1 MFLPLLALLIL
12 GTPAAA
18 QPSSYETVW
27 RESRA
32 AVDRGEFP
40 AALKMVDD
48 ALTRAGNSDAEAVWA
63 LRIQR
68 ATVLILMN
76 RSDEAKAILGRP
88 FPAKLAR
95 TATAARRHIARSR
108 ITWYTDEAAPRGGE
122 IAAATE
128 IARRHVPAIL
138 PEILTI
144 TDPAEALRLAR
155 KAGDEFSAAKA
166 EAALTYLH
174 AAFGRYAE
182 AVEIGE
188 PLRPRLPELGL
199 TALYAKHSGNL
210 GWIYFELGNYD
221 RAIELLTF
229 AVAETGRMGIVG
241 EQQIWYTTL
250 SNVYIARGDWAGAI
264 RLAQQT
270 IAATETTKHRSRGHA
285 FTNLARAYLET
296 GRIAEARAAV
306 VQSLA
311 LENEPES
318 EINTKIVGA
327 RIDIAS
333 GNHNVALQTLQQV
346 IAATRDESNKLAAQG
361 QLVRVYAVTKQHQ
374 LAEKTF
380 NAAVA
385 QVRAARDTL
394 KLDTRIAFFNTV
406 AELFDSYVDFLV
418 STNRTE
424 EALRVTEISRARTLA
439 DTLPVA
445 APETLDAKQLARQ
458 RNATILCYWL
468 GRHRSYV
475 WTVTPTAIRINTLK
489 SGDEIKAA
497 VTRYA
502 AQLVTNAG
510 TLDRTAARGQA
521 LFDMLVPKAV
531 AGLPADARVI
541 VVPDGALH
549 TLNFETLVTPAKRY
563 WIEDVVLANA
573 SSLQLLARTGSPA
586 AQTPRMLL
594 IGNPPQADPAF
605 PVLKQ
610 AADEIQ
616 RIEKRFP
623 GRATLL
629 TGPRA
634 TPAAYKAAS
643 PRNFDFVHFV
653 AHGVAVRNPPLD
665 SAVILGR
672 DADRNY
678 RLSARE
684 IAEEPLAARLVT
696 ISSCHGAG
704 STTYAGEGLIGLAW
718 AFLHAGA
725 QQVVAALWAV
735 NDTAAPKLM
744 DQLYAG
750 IRAGNDPAVALRDA
764 KLALLRSKTSHQ
776 HAKYWAPFII
786 YQ

>member
-1 MFLPLLALLIL
+1 MLLIL
-12 GTPAAA
+12 GAPAAA
-18 QPSSYETVW
+18 QPSYEAAW
-27 RESRA
+27 RNARA
-32 AVDRGEFP
+32 AVDRGEY
-40 AALKMVDD
+40 AVALQMLDD
-48 ALTRAGNSDAEAVWA
+48 ALARAGNSDAEAVWA

-68 ATVLILMN
+68 ATILILMN
-76 RSDEAKAILGRP
+76 RNDDAKAILGKP

-95 TATAARRHIARSR
+95 TATAARRHIARTRFDWYADQATSR
-108 ITWYTDEAAPRGGE
+108 DAE
-122 IAAATE
+122 IAAAVQ
-128 IARRHVPAIL
+128 IARKHVPAIL
-138 PEILTI
+138 PEILTSI
-144 TDPAEALRLAR
+144 DPKEALVLAR
-155 KAGDEFSAAKA
+155 KAGDKLMAAKA
-166 EAALTYLH
+166 EAAVALHH
-174 AAFGRYAE
+174 AANERYAE
-182 AVEIGE
+182 ALEIGE
-188 PLRPRLPELGL
+188 PLRPRLAQLGL
-199 TALYAKHSGNL
+199 TTLYAKHTGNL
-210 GWIYFELGNYD
+210 GWIYYELGDYD
-221 RAIELLTF
+221 RATELLEF
-229 AVAETGRMGIVG
+229 AVSETGRMGIVT
-241 EQQIWYTTL
+241 EQWIWFTTL
-250 SNVYIARGDWAGAI
+250 SNVYIARGDWAGALQ
-264 RLAQQT
+264 LAQRI
-270 IAATETTKHRSRGHA
+270 IAATESTQHRSRGHA

-311 LENEPES
+311 RENEIEADYV
-318 EINTKIVGA
+318 TKVVEA

-333 GNHNVALQTLQQV
+333 GHHDVALKTLQQV
-346 IAATRDESNKLAAQG
+346 IAATEEASTKLAAQG

-385 QVRAARDTL
+385 QIRAARKTL
-394 KLDTRIAFFNTV
+394 TPETRIAFFNTV

-418 STNRTE
+418 STSRTE
-424 EALRVTEISRARTLA
+424 EALRVTEISRAQTLA
-439 DTLPVA
+439 DTLDVA
-445 APETLDAKQLARQ
+445 TPQRLDAKQLARQ

-475 WTVTPTAIRINTLK
+475 WTVTPNAIRITTLK
-489 SGDEIKAA
+489 SGGEIKAA
-497 VTRYA
+497 VARYA

-510 TLDRTAARGQA
+510 ALERSGARGQA
-521 LFDMLVPKAV
+521 LFDVLVAKAA
-531 AGLPADARVI
+531 AGLPPNARVI

-573 SSLQLLARTGSPA
+573 SSLQLLARGATA
-586 AQTPRMLL
+586 HTQTPRMLL

-623 GRATLL
+623 GRATVLS
-629 TGPRA
+629 GPRA
-634 TPAAYKAAS
+634 TPAAYKAAG
-643 PRNFDFVHFV
+643 PQNYDFVHFV

-665 SAVILGR
+665 SAVILGPDANR
-672 DADRNY
+672 DY

-684 IAEEPLAARLVT
+684 ISAQPLDARLVT

-718 AFLHAGA
+718 AFLYAGA

-750 IRAGNDPAVALRDA
+750 IRAGNDPEVALREA
-764 KLALLRSKTSHQ
+764 KLGLLRSKTSHQ
-776 HAKYWAPFII
+776 HAKYWAPFVI